1 MSAILRRE
9 TTGAALAGGAAFC
22 YAITIVVGR
31 SLAKAHLPPSTT
43 LGLRFSFAGLVLLAV
58 LAVRRMPLLPP
69 RGERLGVIGL
79 GALGYATE
87 STFFYLALGRGT
99 AAAVALLFYAYPAI
113 VTAFQFAIGERTAGR
128 TTLIALMLSATG
140 TALIVTT
147 GDRFS
152 ITTTGVL
159 YALGSA
165 TTFAVYLVTS
175 YRVVKRTDALT
186 SGAWVAIG
194 AAVALLI
201 RGAVF
206 GGLVW
211 PSGRWLQ
218 LALYA
223 LATSAAFSLMYA
235 GLFRLG
241 PSRTS
246 VVMTLE
252 AFFAVVLGALVL
264 GEGLSPLQL
273 VGGAA
278 VLAGTALISIRRTTP
293 AEVYL
298 MAWPHCPTAQT
309 RSGSC
314 RCTNPVASPRR
325 RGQRRS

>member
-1 MSAILRRE
+1 MLSILRRE
-9 TTGAALAGGAAFC
+9 TTGAALASRAAFS

-31 SLAKAHLPPSTT
+31 SLAKAHLPPSTS
-43 LGLRFSFAGLVLLAV
+43 LGIRFSIAGLALLAI

-69 RGERLGVIGL
+69 RGERLGVIAL
-79 GALGYATE
+79 GAVGYSTE

-113 VTAFQFAIGERTAGR
+113 VTAFQFAMGERTAGR
-128 TTLIALMLSATG
+128 ITLIALMLSAGG
-140 TALIVTT
+140 TALIVTS

-165 TTFAVYLVTS
+165 TTFAIYLVAS

-186 SGAWVAIG
+186 SGAWVALG
-194 AAVALLI
+194 AGTALVL

-206 GGLVW
+206 GGLVL
-211 PSGRWLQ
+211 PSGRWPQ
-218 LALYA
+218 IVLYA
-223 LATSAAFSLMYA
+223 LATSSAFALMYA

-293 AEVYL
+293 AEV
-298 MAWPHCPTAQT
+298 
-309 RSGSC
+309 
-314 RCTNPVASPRR
+314 
-325 RGQRRS
+325 